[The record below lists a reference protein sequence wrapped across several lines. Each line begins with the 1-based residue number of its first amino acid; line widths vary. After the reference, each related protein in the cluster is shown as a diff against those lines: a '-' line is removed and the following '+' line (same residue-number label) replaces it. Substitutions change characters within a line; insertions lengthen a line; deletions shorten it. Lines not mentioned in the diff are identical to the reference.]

1 MNYNHPLKNSSTLNI
16 RVMCATVFVLFSF
29 CWLYFFQSDLLT
41 VTQHILSGGLTK
53 YHPLLGA
60 IIIIVLLQLLQLIV
74 YGITRIG
81 KRAHALTYLP
91 SMLVLALIT
100 DINFGS
106 EGRDVHDWSWFL
118 PLIILLLW
126 LPAMWFLHLLQ
137 ELESDNDY
145 SLISRPVWINMLLM
159 GLQIMCVAWMGKQK
173 AFFRVRMQLLSP
185 CNLLAKTATN
195 ALI

>member
-91 SMLVLALIT
+91 SMVVLALIT
-100 DINFGS
+100 DINFGG
-106 EGRDVHDWSWFL
+106 EGRDVHDWS
-118 PLIILLLW
+118 
-126 LPAMWFLHLLQ
+126 
-137 ELESDNDY
+137 
-145 SLISRPVWINMLLM
+145 
-159 GLQIMCVAWMGKQK
+159 
-173 AFFRVRMQLLSP
+173 
-185 CNLLAKTATN
+185 
-195 ALI
+195 